1 MHLKI
6 DIQRQRLSKAAL
18 TKLDFQGAYSIIQD
32 IVDLQTTINDK
43 MHHLCVKK
51 HKISKITV
59 ITSMT
64 AGLSAVAIAIALPFA
79 APVELAIAGTLII
92 GATGITQAATVLTVA
107 AVKNKTINDCIT
119 ATNNTIEYMDG
130 VKGHLDEVSE
140 SLVESAE
147 EITNAK
153 ATITT
158 ETLEHAIAAV
168 RNTQRIV
175 RLQVQ
180 IK

>member
-1 MHLKI
+1 
-6 DIQRQRLSKAAL
+6 
-18 TKLDFQGAYSIIQD
+18 
-32 IVDLQTTINDK
+32 
-43 MHHLCVKK
+43 
-51 HKISKITV
+51 
-59 ITSMT
+59 MT

-130 VKGHLDEVSE
+130 VKRHLDEVSE

-158 ETLEHAIAAV
+158 KTLEHAIAAV